1 MPRYKIMI
9 KVIIGEV
16 KGQGFKVAS
25 KCLWDPSLDNFASY
39 QFQNEKLFAVG
50 IVFGTYYE

>member
-1 MPRYKIMI
+1 MPRYKIMV

-25 KCLWDPSLDNFASY
+25 KCLWDPTLDNFASY